1 MDIEQMRITLK
12 QIKGYHFAF
21 KASSNEEYRTTRD
34 NMLKQLK
41 KTVQGKQAVLDFWK
55 VMSK

>member
-1 MDIEQMRITLK
+1 MNIEQMKITLK

-21 KASSNEEYRTTRD
+21 KASNNEDYRTTRD
-34 NMLKQLK
+34 DMLKQLK
-41 KTVQGKQAVLDFWK
+41 KTVQGEQAVLDFWK